1 MKIPLIVVALLGC
14 FATQA
19 QTNTADF
26 GRIVLN
32 TYLSEKSALPTEAKN
47 LLKTKLDQI
56 TTSNGIAGTESNP
69 RFIITGVVN
78 TSTKDIIAGPPQM
91 IAQNLTLT
99 LFVGDAV
106 DNKVFTTT
114 TINLKGV
121 GTNENK
127 AFINAFS
134 AINPNNKAISQF
146 IGDAKEKITSYYNS
160 QCGAIIKEAQTLS
173 AQSRYDEAIYR
184 LSIVPAACSDCYS
197 KCLTATASIYQK
209 KVDATC
215 QEQFNKAKTAWTAE
229 QTPAGAEKAG
239 TFLTEISPVA
249 SCQPEVAAFIKTID
263 AQLKAAE
270 KQQWQFKM
278 KQYNDQVAMQQE
290 SMRMSDRQAS
300 RNLELDKLRVSAYR
314 DVAVR
319 YAENQPRVISYN
331 TIQWR

>member
-1 MKIPLIVVALLGC
+1 MKIPLLFVALLGC
-14 FATQA
+14 FAAQA
-19 QTNTADF
+19 QTKTADF

-56 TTSNGIAGTESNP
+56 TTSNGIAGTEANP

-78 TSTKDIIAGPPQM
+78 TGTKDIIAGPPQM

-106 DNKVFTTT
+106 DNKVFTNT
-114 TINLKGV
+114 TITLKGV

-134 AINPNNKAISQF
+134 SINPNNKAIAQF
-146 IGDAKEKITSYYNS
+146 IGEAKEKITTYYNS

-184 LSIVPAACSDCYS
+184 LSLVPAACSECYD

-209 KVDATC
+209 KVDAAC
-215 QEQFNKAKTAWTAE
+215 QDQLNRAKTAWTAD
-229 QTPAGAEKAG
+229 QTPAGAERAG

-249 SCQPEVAAFIKTID
+249 SCQPEVAALIKTID
-263 AQLKAAE
+263 AQLKATE

-278 KQYNDQVAMQQE
+278 KQYADQVAMQQE
-290 SMRMSDRQAS
+290 FMRMSDRQAS

-314 DVAVR
+314 DVAVK